1 MTFNQFCNTTARTI
15 GTQGVAVSF
24 VARGEED
31 RLFKKIEETI
41 GTTIEALP
49 GRIAF
54 TDKGQIYHEKF

>member
-1 MTFNQFCNTTARTI
+1 MLHAI

-31 RLFKKIEETI
+31 KLFKKIEETI
-41 GTTIEALP
+41 GTTIDALP

-54 TDKGQIYHEKF
+54 TDKG